1 MPNRTLLSTLTVL
14 AVVGGT
20 LAACD
25 GGSGA
30 GSTTATKSA
39 GQATAAPA
47 EAPPSPQAQ
56 AAAHE
61 IFTTR
66 CVTCHGTEGKG
77 NGPASAGLAV
87 HPRDFTNAE
96 WQASVTDEHL
106 RKIIMYGGT
115 AVGKSAMMPP
125 NPDLM
130 AKPDVVAAL
139 AAHVRSLNGH

>member
-20 LAACD
+20 LAACG

-30 GSTTATKSA
+30 GSTTATKPA

-47 EAPPSPQAQ
+47 VPPPSPEAQ

-96 WQASVTDEHL
+96 WQASVTDDHI
-106 RKIIMYGGT
+106 RKIIVYGGT

-125 NPDLM
+125 NPDLI
-130 AKPDVVAAL
+130 AKPDVVAAI
-139 AAHVRSLNGH
+139 AAHVRSLQGH